1 MELKQVHLLQI
12 GLNSYKGSGVVSVF
26 EVISHWADE
35 VFGAKALRSVVSG
48 SVAALAISGFAI
60 VASTGAV
67 AEGVT
72 DRVAPISVTAT
83 RTPMEAL
90 AVPGMV
96 TVKGAEEIAEE
107 IPSNLGDLFDDI
119 PGVTAV
125 GGPRRTGEEPTIRG
139 FSGAD
144 IIVTVDGARQ
154 NFVSGHNGR
163 AFIDP
168 AFLGE
173 LEVVRGASSALYGS
187 GGTGGVIA
195 LRTLNAAD
203 LLRAG
208 ETHGTRFGLSY
219 RSGND
224 EFAQRLLAYTKPME
238 GADIF
243 SGLVL
248 RQSGDVRLGNG
259 TELDAEDDIISGLIK
274 GTFDLGD
281 NTALRLSWQRFSND
295 AREPGNG
302 QAAGGA
308 LNDKN
313 VDSETFTLE
322 FTSKPAG
329 QSLVDF
335 SGVVY
340 SSTNTVDEIPLTGTG
355 AGVLNKRDLDTV
367 GLEMTNTSRFMLSD
381 DVALAVT
388 GGFEIARDSAVGATG
403 TGIRGG
409 VVTGDQDFIGTFV
422 QTAFTWFSPFGLEDG
437 EFSVTPGIRFD
448 TFDSANTTGTETSDS
463 QVSPKV
469 TARFAPVPWTF
480 IYGSYGDAF
489 RAPRLDELFSLGT
502 HFPVFGPGGLA
513 GFNTF
518 IPNTTLEAQST
529 TTWEAGLGF
538 EFDDLLRDGD
548 IFQAKGGYYSTDG
561 ENFLSLEVIQRAD
574 VTNPQFFPAPF
585 LVPGFTCRAFVSIAV
600 DPTGCGGTTQTVNV
614 RDAELSGFELETS
627 YESDLWRFTLAGQ
640 TMKTEN
646 KLTGEPVG
654 IEQAD
659 QVTADIRLKLPEFS
673 SYIGW
678 QSTFADEFREGTDT
692 TAFRNSYQVHEVYA
706 RWRPTAGLLDGFSF
720 GLTAENVFDAEYQR
734 VSSDTFEEGRSIL
747 ADVTYTLNW

>member
-1 MELKQVHLLQI
+1 MSKFIERDMQSVGVRTGKVGRSALL
-12 GLNSYKGSGVVSVF
+12 GGVSV
-26 EVISHWADE
+26 
-35 VFGAKALRSVVSG
+35 
-48 SVAALAISGFAI
+48 LAISGAALF
-60 VASTGAV
+60 VSTGAM
-67 AEGVT
+67 AQEAS

-83 RTPMEAL
+83 RTPMEAF

-96 TVKGAEEIAEE
+96 TVKGADEIAEE
-107 IPSNLGDLFDDI
+107 MPSNLGDLFDDI

-144 IIVTVDGARQ
+144 IIVTLDGARQ
-154 NFVSGHNGR
+154 NFVSGHHGR
-163 AFIDP
+163 VFIDP

-173 LEVVRGASSALYGS
+173 LEVVRGSSSALYGS

-195 LRTLNAAD
+195 LRTLSADD
-203 LLRAG
+203 LLRDG
-208 ETHGTRFGLSY
+208 QTRGLQTGLSF

-243 SGLVL
+243 AGLVL

-259 TELDAEDDIISGLIK
+259 TELEAEDDIISGLVK

-281 NTALRLSWQRFSND
+281 NTALRLSWQRFSDD

-302 QAAGGA
+302 QVAGGA

-313 VDSETFTLE
+313 IDSETFTLG

-329 QSLVDF
+329 QNLVDF

-340 SSTNTVDEIPLTGTG
+340 SSTNTVDETPLTGTDT
-355 AGVLNKRDLDTV
+355 GVLLKRDLDTV

-388 GGFEIARDSAVGATG
+388 GGFEVARDSAVGARG
-403 TGIRGG
+403 TGVRGG
-409 VVTGDQDFIGTFV
+409 VVTGDQDFFGAFV
-422 QTAFTWFSPFGLEDG
+422 QTAFTWFTPFGLEDG
-437 EFSVTPGIRFD
+437 EFSVTPGVRFD
-448 TFDSANTTGTETSDS
+448 TFDSANMAGTETSDS
-463 QVSPKV
+463 QVSPKI
-469 TARFAPVPWTF
+469 TARFAPAPWTF
-480 IYGSYGDAF
+480 VYGSYGDAF
-489 RAPRLDELFSLGT
+489 RAPRLDELFSQGT

-518 IPNTTLEAQST
+518 IPNTSLEAQST

-538 EFDDLLRDGD
+538 EFEDVLSVGD
-548 IFQAKGGYYSTDG
+548 IFQAKGGYYSTQG
-561 ENFLSLEVIQRAD
+561 ENFLSLEVDQRAD

-585 LVPGFTCRAFVSIAV
+585 LVPGFTCLAFVSIAV
-600 DPTGCGGTTQTVNV
+600 DPAGCGGTTQAVNIA
-614 RDAELSGFELETS
+614 DAELSGFELETS
-627 YESDLWRFTLAGQ
+627 YDSDRFRLSLSAQ
-640 TMKTEN
+640 TMETKN
-646 KLTGEPVG
+646 MATGQPIG

-659 QVTADIRLKLPEFS
+659 QITADIRVKLPEVNSFV
-673 SYIGW
+673 GW
-678 QSTFADEFREGTDT
+678 QSTFADDFSEGADT
-692 TAFRNSYQVHEVYA
+692 SQYRDSYQIHEVYA
-706 RWRPTAGLLDGFSF
+706 RWRPVEGPLGGFAF
-720 GLTAENVFDAEYQR
+720 GVTAENLFDAEYQR
-734 VSSDTFEEGRSIL
+734 VSSFTLEEGRSVL
-747 ADVTYTLNW
+747 VDVTYTLNW

>member
-1 MELKQVHLLQI
+1 MGKNFECNVSLAGVLTGNMGRSALL
-12 GLNSYKGSGVVSVF
+12 SGVS
-26 EVISHWADE
+26 
-35 VFGAKALRSVVSG
+35 
-48 SVAALAISGFAI
+48 ALAISGAA
-60 VASTGAV
+60 VLVSTGAM
-67 AEGVT
+67 AEEAR

-83 RTPMEAL
+83 RTPMEAF

-96 TVKGAEEIAEE
+96 TVKGAEDIAEE

-125 GGPRRTGEEPTIRG
+125 GGPRRTGEVPTIRG

-144 IIVTVDGARQ
+144 IIVTLDGARQ
-154 NFVSGHNGR
+154 SFVSGHDGR

-173 LEVVRGASSALYGS
+173 LEVVRGSSSALYGS

-195 LRTLNAAD
+195 LRTLTAGD
-203 LLRAG
+203 LLRDG
-208 ETHGTRFGLSY
+208 QTHGLRTGLSF

-238 GADIF
+238 EADIF
-243 SGLVL
+243 AGLVL

-259 TELDAEDDIISGLIK
+259 TELDAEDDIISGLVK
-274 GTFDLGD
+274 GTFDIGD

-308 LNDKN
+308 LNDKDI
-313 VDSETFTLE
+313 DSETFTLG

-329 QSLVDF
+329 QDLVDF

-340 SSTNTVDEIPLTGTG
+340 SSTNTVDETPLTGTG
-355 AGVLNKRDLDTV
+355 AGVLNQRDLDTV

-388 GGFEIARDSAVGATG
+388 GGFEVARDSAVGASG
-403 TGIRGG
+403 AGVRGG
-409 VVTGDQDFIGTFV
+409 VVTGDQDFFGAFV
-422 QTAFTWFSPFGLEDG
+422 QTSFTWFSPFGLEDG
-437 EFSVTPGIRFD
+437 ELSLTPGVRFD
-448 TFDSANTTGTETSDS
+448 TFDSANTAGTETSDS
-463 QVSPKV
+463 QVSPKI

-480 IYGSYGDAF
+480 VYGSYGDAF
-489 RAPRLDELFSLGT
+489 RAPRLDELFPLGT

-518 IPNTTLEAQST
+518 VPNTSLEAQST

-538 EFDDLLRDGD
+538 EFEDVLSAGD
-548 IFQAKGGYYSTDG
+548 IFQAKGGYYSTEG

-600 DPTGCGGTTQTVNV
+600 DPTGCGGTTQTVNIA
-614 RDAELSGFELETS
+614 DAELSGFELETS
-627 YESDLWRFTLAGQ
+627 YDSDRFRVSLSGQ
-640 TMKTEN
+640 TMETEN
-646 KLTGEPVG
+646 TATGQPIG

-659 QVTADIRLKLPEFS
+659 QVTADIRVKLPEIASF
-673 SYIGW
+673 IGW
-678 QSTFADEFREGTDT
+678 QSTFADDFSEGTDT
-692 TAFRNSYQVHEVYA
+692 SEHRDSYQIHEVYA
-706 RWRPTAGLLDGFSF
+706 RWRPVEGPLDGFSF
-720 GLTAENVFDAEYQR
+720 GVTAENLFDAEYQR
-734 VSSDTFEEGRSIL
+734 VSSDTLEEGRSVL
-747 ADVTYTLNW
+747 VDVTYTLNW

>member
-1 MELKQVHLLQI
+1 MSKFIERNARVTGVRTDKIGRSALL
-12 GLNSYKGSGVVSVF
+12 GGVS
-26 EVISHWADE
+26 
-35 VFGAKALRSVVSG
+35 
-48 SVAALAISGFAI
+48 ALAISGAAVF
-60 VASTGAV
+60 VSTGAM
-67 AEGVT
+67 AEDAG

-83 RTPMEAL
+83 RTPMEAF

-96 TVKGAEEIAEE
+96 TVKGADEIAEE
-107 IPSNLGDLFDDI
+107 IPSNLGDLFDDV
-119 PGVTAV
+119 PGVTVV

-154 NFVSGHNGR
+154 NFVSGHDGR

-173 LEVVRGASSALYGS
+173 LEVVRGSSSALYGS

-195 LRTLNAAD
+195 LRTLTADD
-203 LLRAG
+203 LLRDG
-208 ETHGTRFGLSY
+208 QTHGLRTGLSF

-238 GADIF
+238 EADIF
-243 SGLVL
+243 AGLVL

-259 TELDAEDDIISGLIK
+259 TELDAEDDIISGLVK

-308 LNDKN
+308 LNDKD
-313 VDSETFTLE
+313 VDSETLTLG

-329 QSLVDF
+329 QNLVDF

-340 SSTNTVDEIPLTGTG
+340 SSTNTVDETPLTGTG
-355 AGVLNKRDLDTV
+355 AGVLNQRDLDTV
-367 GLEMTNTSRFMLSD
+367 GLEMTNSSRFMLSD

-388 GGFEIARDSAVGATG
+388 GGFEVVKDSAVGASG

-409 VVTGDQDFIGTFV
+409 VVTGDQDFFGTFV

-437 EFSVTPGIRFD
+437 EFSLTPGVRFD
-448 TFDSANTTGTETSDS
+448 TFDSANTAGTETSDS
-463 QVSPKV
+463 QVSPKI
-469 TARFAPVPWTF
+469 TARFAPAPWTF
-480 IYGSYGDAF
+480 VYGSYGDAF
-489 RAPRLDELFSLGT
+489 RAPRLDELFPLGT

-518 IPNTTLEAQST
+518 IPNTGLEAQST

-538 EFDDLLRDGD
+538 EFEDVLGAGD
-548 IFQAKGGYYSTDG
+548 IFQAKGGYYSTEG
-561 ENFLSLEVIQRAD
+561 ENFLSLEVVQRAD
-574 VTNPQFFPAPF
+574 VRNPQFFPAPF
-585 LVPGFTCRAFVSIAV
+585 LVPGFTCRAFVSISV
-600 DPTGCGGTTQTVNV
+600 DPTGCGGTTQTVNIA
-614 RDAELSGFELETS
+614 DAELSGFELETS
-627 YESDLWRFTLAGQ
+627 YDSDRFRLSLSGQ
-640 TMKTEN
+640 TMETEN
-646 KLTGEPVG
+646 MATGQPIG

-659 QVTADIRLKLPEFS
+659 QVTADIRVKLPEFAS
-673 SYIGW
+673 FVGW
-678 QSTFADEFREGTDT
+678 QSTFADDFSEGTNTSEHRD
-692 TAFRNSYQVHEVYA
+692 SYQIHEVYA
-706 RWRPTAGLLDGFSF
+706 RWRPVEGPLDGFSF
-720 GLTAENVFDAEYQR
+720 GVTAENLFDAEYQR
-734 VSSDTFEEGRSIL
+734 ISSDTLEEGRSVL
-747 ADVTYTLNW
+747 VDVTYTLNW

>member
-1 MELKQVHLLQI
+1 MSKFIERNARVTGVRTDKIGRSALL
-12 GLNSYKGSGVVSVF
+12 GGVS
-26 EVISHWADE
+26 
-35 VFGAKALRSVVSG
+35 
-48 SVAALAISGFAI
+48 ALAISGAAVF
-60 VASTGAV
+60 VSTGAM
-67 AEGVT
+67 AEDAG

-83 RTPMEAL
+83 RTPMEAF

-96 TVKGAEEIAEE
+96 TVKGADEIAEE
-107 IPSNLGDLFDDI
+107 IPSNLGDLFDDV

-154 NFVSGHNGR
+154 NFVSGHDGR

-173 LEVVRGASSALYGS
+173 LEVVRGSSSALYGS

-195 LRTLNAAD
+195 LRTLTADD
-203 LLRAG
+203 LLRDG
-208 ETHGTRFGLSY
+208 QTHGLRTGLSF

-238 GADIF
+238 EADIF
-243 SGLVL
+243 AGLVL
-248 RQSGDVRLGNG
+248 RQSGDVRLGDG
-259 TELDAEDDIISGLIK
+259 TELDAEDDIISGLVK

-308 LNDKN
+308 LNDKD
-313 VDSETFTLE
+313 VDSETFTLG

-329 QSLVDF
+329 QNLVDF

-340 SSTNTVDEIPLTGTG
+340 SSTNTVDETPLTGTG
-355 AGVLNKRDLDTV
+355 AGVLNQRDLDTV
-367 GLEMTNTSRFMLSD
+367 GLEMTNSSRFMLSD

-388 GGFEIARDSAVGATG
+388 GGFEVVKDSAVGASG

-409 VVTGDQDFIGTFV
+409 VVTGDQDFFGTFV

-437 EFSVTPGIRFD
+437 EFSLTPGVRFD
-448 TFDSANTTGTETSDS
+448 TFDSANTAGTETSDS
-463 QVSPKV
+463 QVSPKI
-469 TARFAPVPWTF
+469 TARFAPAPWTF
-480 IYGSYGDAF
+480 VYGSYGDAF
-489 RAPRLDELFSLGT
+489 RAPRLDELFPLGT

-518 IPNTTLEAQST
+518 IPNTGLEAQST

-538 EFDDLLRDGD
+538 EFEDVLGAGD
-548 IFQAKGGYYSTDG
+548 IFQAKGGYYSTEG
-561 ENFLSLEVIQRAD
+561 ENFLSLEVVQRAD
-574 VTNPQFFPAPF
+574 VRNPQFFPAPF
-585 LVPGFTCRAFVSIAV
+585 LVPGFTCRAFVSISV
-600 DPTGCGGTTQTVNV
+600 DPTGCGGTTQTVNIA
-614 RDAELSGFELETS
+614 DAELSGFELETS
-627 YESDLWRFTLAGQ
+627 YDSDRFRLSLSGQ
-640 TMKTEN
+640 TMETEN
-646 KLTGEPVG
+646 MATGQPIG

-659 QVTADIRLKLPEFS
+659 QVTADIRVKLPEIASFV
-673 SYIGW
+673 GW
-678 QSTFADEFREGTDT
+678 QSTFADDFSEGTNTSEHRD
-692 TAFRNSYQVHEVYA
+692 SYQVHEVYA
-706 RWRPTAGLLDGFSF
+706 RWRPVEGPLDGFSF
-720 GLTAENVFDAEYQR
+720 GVTAENLFDAEYQR
-734 VSSDTFEEGRSIL
+734 ISSDTLEEGRSVL
-747 ADVTYTLNW
+747 VDVTYTLNW